1 MSSHKKRSGHVR
13 RMNNLMSSFFRD
25 PFSDMMF
32 GGNGGRSGGM
42 LGIGGPLGG
51 DLLPFTGGRHLQSP
65 VAMMLSGGFPSIL
78 DPMGSTGTGSH
89 VSAMS
94 TVMTMT
100 QGPDGR
106 PQVYQASQS
115 VRQGPGGIRETKKT
129 VADSRTGVKKMSIGR
144 HVYDRGHII
153 EREQNVYSGER
164 EENEEFI
171 NMDEEEADD
180 FNKEWESRA
189 RQVMPGRNSHAAIG
203 YGSSGS
209 NRRRHQGNP
218 TGQQLALPSTVAHPP
233 QPPQRYAG
241 RSSRR
246 ATCGLPNPHHQPS
259 STASK
264 IAASIEESDGEE
276 EPPRKRKKEIII
288 TEVDDG
294 QEDDEKIVLNDDDDD
309 EEEDEEDEEDEVQE
323 VIDDSDNE
331 SNSVHILNNKYKKK
345 M

>member
-1 MSSHKKRSGHVR
+1 MSLFGLMGDLDDDPFMGGHVR
-13 RMNNLMSSFFRD
+13 RMNTLMNSFFRD

-32 GGNGGRSGGM
+32 GGSGGRNGGM
-42 LGIGGPLGG
+42 LGIAGPLGG

-65 VAMMLSGGFPSIL
+65 AAMMLSGGFPSIL
-78 DPMGSTGTGSH
+78 DPMGPAGNGSH

-144 HVYDRGHII
+144 HVYDRGHVI

-171 NMDEEEADD
+171 NLEEDEADQ
-180 FNKEWESRA
+180 FNKEWESKA
-189 RQVMPGRNSHAAIG
+189 RQMMPGRNSQAAIG
-203 YGSSGS
+203 YGNSSGS
-209 NRRRHQGNP
+209 HRRRHHGS
-218 TGQQLALPSTVAHPP
+218 GQQLALPSTASHPP
-233 QPPQRYAG
+233 QPPQRYVG

-246 ATCGLPNPHHQPS
+246 STYGHTHLQQHQPS
-259 STASK
+259 TAST
-264 IAASIEESDGEE
+264 IAARYG
-276 EPPRKRKKEIII
+276 RK
-288 TEVDDG
+288 
-294 QEDDEKIVLNDDDDD
+294 
-309 EEEDEEDEEDEVQE
+309 
-323 VIDDSDNE
+323 
-331 SNSVHILNNKYKKK
+331 Y
-345 M
+345 

>member
-1 MSSHKKRSGHVR
+1 MSLFGLMGDLDDDPFMGGHVR

-189 RQVMPGRNSHAAIG
+189 RQVM
-203 YGSSGS
+203 
-209 NRRRHQGNP
+209 
-218 TGQQLALPSTVAHPP
+218 
-233 QPPQRYAG
+233 
-241 RSSRR
+241 
-246 ATCGLPNPHHQPS
+246 
-259 STASK
+259 
-264 IAASIEESDGEE
+264 
-276 EPPRKRKKEIII
+276 
-288 TEVDDG
+288 
-294 QEDDEKIVLNDDDDD
+294 
-309 EEEDEEDEEDEVQE
+309 
-323 VIDDSDNE
+323 
-331 SNSVHILNNKYKKK
+331 
-345 M
+345 